1 MKTALLI
8 LVLIL
13 GGASSLYARFKRTLA
28 EDGNAAD
35 GSETQS
41 YAGEEAGDDFFD
53 LDRFELENDE
63 TAPAKPDEYFTYEA
77 PKVEVKTKPVEVKGA
92 DDSVQPVLQVF
103 DLRQAVVYQTLLNN
117 PYITQ

>member
-41 YAGEEAGDDFFD
+41 YAGEEAGDGFFD

-77 PKVEVKTKPVEVKGA
+77 PKVEVALRHLLLGYHHYRHHNP
-92 DDSVQPVLQVF
+92 LQG
-103 DLRQAVVYQTLLNN
+103 LRLRR
-117 PYITQ
+117 